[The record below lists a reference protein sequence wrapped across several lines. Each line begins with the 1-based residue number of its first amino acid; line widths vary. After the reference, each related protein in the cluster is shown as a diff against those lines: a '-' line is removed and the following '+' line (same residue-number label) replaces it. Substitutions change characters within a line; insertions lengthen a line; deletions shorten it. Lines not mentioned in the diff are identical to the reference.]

1 VVGPAGRP
9 SCFSRALD
17 AVLGA
22 TSRTIAGHLASQCT
36 YCNASP
42 VEGINVVALQSCSV
56 LRRIGGQLWDLFRDR
71 LVEGYIAG
79 CDEVGVDSQ

>member
-1 VVGPAGRP
+1 MVGPVGRP
-9 SCFSRALD
+9 SYFSRALD

-22 TSRTIAGHLASQCT
+22 TSRTVAGHLASQCA

-56 LRRIGGQLWDLFRDR
+56 LRRVGGDR